1 MGNVE
6 VRENNAGA
14 FKAAM
19 TYDPEP
25 LYWQTDK
32 RWWKIVD
39 GKFVLTDEAPERA
52 RKSFE
57 LFNSTPEKL

>member
-1 MGNVE
+1 
-6 VRENNAGA
+6 
-14 FKAAM
+14 M

-25 LYWQTDK
+25 LYWQTDE

-57 LFNSTPEKL
+57 LFNGTPEKL